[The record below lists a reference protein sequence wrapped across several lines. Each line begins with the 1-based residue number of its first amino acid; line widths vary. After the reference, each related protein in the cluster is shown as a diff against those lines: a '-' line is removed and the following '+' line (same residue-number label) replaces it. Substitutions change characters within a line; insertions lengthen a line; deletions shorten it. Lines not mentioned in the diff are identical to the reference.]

1 MIFKKHIALVLML
14 VALVACEKRS
24 LLEGL
29 DQKNANDVLVV
40 LSKNGIQAQ
49 KKSVVKQQET
59 TWQILVDSGDEA
71 QARELLV
78 ANNLPRQR
86 ELGLSGVCKDAGLI
100 PTPKTEKCR
109 EMLALKGEII
119 NSLQSIPGVVSA
131 DVVINMPDK
140 QDFPDE
146 NVAPQR
152 PAASVVLQ
160 LSELGDPE
168 MFTEAKIQQFV
179 SNAVTG
185 MDMRDVVVL
194 ISRVTPAA
202 PVEAM
207 EVPVVTAAQSM
218 NAEEVSETET
228 EPMDASETVSVLGVK
243 MDQDSVGNFR
253 LLAVLVLVIFVILS
267 AVLVYAFVKNARVRQ
282 QSGGLA
288 VIPQALPQSASSS
301 RETAIEQDR
310 VGIE

>member
-1 MIFKKHIALVLML
+1 MKFKKQIVLMALVCVL
-14 VALVACEKRS
+14 AACQQIAV
-24 LLEGL
+24 LEEL

-40 LSKNGIQAQ
+40 LSKNGIKAE
-49 KKSVVKQQET
+49 KKSVTKQQVT
-59 TWQILVDSGDEA
+59 SWQILVDSGDQA
-71 QARELLV
+71 LARELL
-78 ANNLPRQR
+78 AENNLPRQR

-119 NSLQSIPGVVSA
+119 NSLQFIPGVMSA

-160 LSELGDPE
+160 VGNMPDPE

-179 SNAVTG
+179 ANAVTG
-185 MDMRDVVVL
+185 MDMRDVVVI
-194 ISRVTPAA
+194 ISRTVMTAA
-202 PVEAM
+202 P
-207 EVPVVTAAQSM
+207 EVVSNIAAVSVPTVTEVDPEIVDSIEEG
-218 NAEEVSETET
+218 AES
-228 EPMDASETVSVLGVK
+228 ASVLGLK
-243 MDQDSVGNFR
+243 MDQDSVGQFK
-253 LLAVLVLVIFVILS
+253 LLAILVLAIFVILS
-267 AVLVYAFVKNARVRQ
+267 AVMVYAFLKNARFRQ
-282 QSGGLA
+282 QRGGLA
-288 VIPQALPQSASSS
+288 VIPQSLGAKSAASH
-301 RETAIEQDR
+301 EVDIEQDR